1 MSNMPLNTTPCRSTC
16 NTEEVVFKGIMLRM
30 LKGGSL
36 VLYRKV
42 PFLYNHVLKIG
53 RHDAQDIYLTLFYPL
68 GVK

>member
-1 MSNMPLNTTPCRSTC
+1 MGAVAGR
-16 NTEEVVFKGIMLRM
+16 TEAMAVMLRM